1 MILKQGRPSS
11 KRYKQQQSICIAM
24 ALAGV
29 ELRYLVRRIQDMT
42 QGYYVSNIYGVD
54 RNSILFK
61 LHHPEKP
68 DILLMLSTAGMW
80 ITNVRIQQV
89 ENNRLVRRLRGDLRR
104 LRLIKVEQPGLDRLV
119 YLRFGGFDREFVL
132 VGEFFGDGN
141 IILCND
147 TMKVLA
153 LQHAIE
159 VRHRTLKVGLQYEQ
173 PPGPKRDA
181 LDMQYEDF
189 QEIATRK
196 DRCVRWVGMNMG
208 LPRRYA
214 EGIMHAANVDPKSKG
229 ESLSDEQIR
238 AIYESATGMVQN
250 IIEGNHTPVILR
262 SENTEVSAVKIDD
275 TEGEQVDDFMEGLD
289 RVFTEN
295 ILERGQ
301 AVQSDVSTGR
311 ATRLQN
317 RLVEQKK
324 AIQTVQNRATAIRST
339 ADSMY
344 TMLSAGILRLDSDGA
359 DVALA
364 QTGAKLIREKGAPF
378 VSILDQKI
386 SVKLSSPLQSIAS
399 TLYSEAKK
407 QSAAVPA
414 IQKMIAKTQRSM
426 EKETNKAQAER
437 ETVSVRRV
445 RSRHWFERYRWFYTS
460 DGLLAIGGRDAPSNS
475 AVVRKHMEAGDRV
488 FHAEI
493 FGSPF
498 FILKSSKEPP
508 PASLTEAARATVCFS
523 RVWREG
529 MYGSSAYWVMP
540 EQVKKSAPTG
550 QYLPKG
556 SFTIEGRRNFV
567 RSPGLRLAIGMMQH
581 DGDDLLMCGPEEA
594 VSKHSEVMVVIEPGN
609 LEMVAAAKKIKHEFM
624 RMNVQGA
631 EQYTIDDYVRI
642 LPAGGSRIVE
652 SHDKT

>member
-1 MILKQGRPSS
+1 
-11 KRYKQQQSICIAM
+11 M

-29 ELRYLVRRIQDMT
+29 ELRYLVRRIQDLT
-42 QGYYVSNIYGVD
+42 QGYYTSNIYGID

-61 LHHPEKP
+61 LHHPEKQ
-68 DILLMLSTAGMW
+68 DIMLMMTTAGMW
-80 ITNVRIQQV
+80 ITNVRVQQI

-104 LRLIKVEQPGLDRLV
+104 LRLIKVEQPGLDRLA

-141 IILCND
+141 IILCSD

-153 LQHAIE
+153 LQHSIE

-173 PPGPKRDA
+173 PPGPKQDA
-181 LDMQYEDF
+181 LNMQYEDF
-189 QEIATRK
+189 EEISTRK
-196 DRCVRWVGMNMG
+196 DRCARWVGMNMG

-214 EGIMHAANVDPKSKG
+214 EGIIHAANIDPKSKG
-229 ESLSDEQIR
+229 ESLSRGQIR
-238 AIYESATGMVQN
+238 AIYESATGIVQN
-250 IIEGNHTPVILR
+250 IVNGTHTPVIIR
-262 SENTEVSAVKIDD
+262 GENTEVSAVKLDNMK
-275 TEGEQVDDFMEGLD
+275 GEEADDFMEALD
-289 RVFTEN
+289 GVFTEN
-295 ILERGQ
+295 ILKRGQ
-301 AVQSDVSTGR
+301 AVQSDVSSGR

-324 AIQTVQNRATAIRST
+324 AIQTVQNRATAIRAT
-339 ADSMY
+339 ADSLY
-344 TMLSAGILRLDSDGA
+344 GMLSAGILRLDAEGA
-359 DVALA
+359 DEVLA
-364 QTGAKLIREKGAPF
+364 RTGARLIKEKGVPL
-378 VSILDQKI
+378 VSIIDQKI
-386 SVKLSSPLQSIAS
+386 PVNLEAPLQSVAS
-399 TLYSEAKK
+399 TLYGEAKK

-414 IQKMIAKTQRSM
+414 IQKMITKTHRSM
-426 EKETNKAQAER
+426 ERETNKAQAER

-445 RSRHWFERYRWFYTS
+445 RKRHWFERYRWFYTS
-460 DGLLAIGGRDAPSNS
+460 DDMLAIGGRDAPSNS
-475 AVVRKHMEAGDRV
+475 AVVRKHMEADDRV

-508 PASLTEAARATVCFS
+508 PASLTEVARATVCFS

-567 RSPGLRLAIGMMQH
+567 RSPGLRLAVGMIKRDEDH
-581 DGDDLLMCGPEEA
+581 LLMCGPEEA
-594 VSKHSEVMVVIEPGN
+594 VSKHSNAVVIIEPGN
-609 LEMVAAAKKIKHEFM
+609 LEMVAAAKKIRHEFM
-624 RMNVQGA
+624 RMSVQGT
-631 EQYTIDDYVRI
+631 EQYTIDDYVRV

-652 SHDKT
+652 SYDKT

>member
-1 MILKQGRPSS
+1 
-11 KRYKQQQSICIAM
+11 M

-29 ELRYLVRRIQDMT
+29 ELRYLVGRIQDLT
-42 QGYYVSNIYGVD
+42 EGYYTSNIYGID

-68 DILLMLSTAGMW
+68 DVLLMLSTAGMW
-80 ITNVRIQQV
+80 ITNVRIQQI

-104 LRLIKVEQPGLDRLV
+104 LRLIKVEQPGLDRLA

-153 LQHAIE
+153 LQHSIE

-189 QEIATRK
+189 EEMATRK
-196 DRCVRWVGMNMG
+196 DRCARWVGMNMG

-214 EGIMHAANVDPKSKG
+214 EGIVHAANIDPKSKG
-229 ESLSDEQIR
+229 ESLSEEQIR
-238 AIYESATGMVQN
+238 AVYESATGIVQK
-250 IIEGNHTPVILR
+250 IVKGEHTPVIIR
-262 SENTEVSAVKIDD
+262 GENAEVSAVKLGNM
-275 TEGEQVDDFMEGLD
+275 EGEETDDFMEALD
-289 RVFTEN
+289 CVFTEN
-295 ILERGQ
+295 ILKRGQ

-317 RLVEQKK
+317 RLAEQKK
-324 AIQTVQNRATAIRST
+324 AIRTVQGRATAIRAT
-339 ADSMY
+339 ADSLY
-344 TMLSAGILRLDSDGA
+344 GMLSAGILRLDADGA
-359 DVALA
+359 DAILA
-364 QTGAKLIREKGAPF
+364 QTSARLIKEKGVPL

-386 SVKLSSPLQSIAS
+386 PVNLEAPLQSVAS
-399 TLYSEAKK
+399 TLYGEAKK

-437 ETVSVRRV
+437 ETVSVRNV
-445 RSRHWFERYRWFYTS
+445 RKRHWFERYRWFYTS
-460 DGLLAIGGRDAPSNS
+460 DDLLVVGGRDAPSNS

-508 PASLTEAARATVCFS
+508 PASLAEVARATVCFS

-567 RSPGLRLAIGMMQH
+567 RSPGLRLAVGMIKR
-581 DGDDLLMCGPEEA
+581 DGDHLLMCGPEEA
-594 VSKHSEVMVVIEPGN
+594 VSEHSKVGVIIEPGN
-609 LEMVAAAKKIKHEFM
+609 LEMVAAAKKIRYEFM
-624 RMNVQGA
+624 HMNVQGTD
-631 EQYTIDDYVRI
+631 QYTIDDYVRV
-642 LPAGGSRIVE
+642 LPAGGSRVVE
-652 SHDKT
+652 SYDKT